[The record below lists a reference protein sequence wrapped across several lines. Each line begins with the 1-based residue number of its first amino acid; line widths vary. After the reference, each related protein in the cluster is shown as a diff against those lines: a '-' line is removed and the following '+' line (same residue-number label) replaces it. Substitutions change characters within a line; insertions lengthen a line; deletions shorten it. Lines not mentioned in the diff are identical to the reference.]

1 MLWSIIEACLHDLED
16 DIIETDSG
24 VELVRPRPVSETD
37 KQALVVVLFEEM
49 DEDMIIHFESIYGS
63 FASVNMKEMQVHLER
78 RKVLQ
83 MTEKLI
89 ILMDLFQRLDHRL
102 MRKDLY
108 QATTW
113 LPPSRT
119 MPLPP
124 LQIVPVE
131 PNVNV
136 QYYHGFRGHRVPE

>member
-78 RKVLQ
+78 R
-83 MTEKLI
+83 
-89 ILMDLFQRLDHRL
+89 
-102 MRKDLY
+102 
-108 QATTW
+108 
-113 LPPSRT
+113 
-119 MPLPP
+119 
-124 LQIVPVE
+124 
-131 PNVNV
+131 
-136 QYYHGFRGHRVPE
+136 